1 MTIRDL
7 DRLVS
12 RTDMNPISKMALRS
26 VRRAVITGRCGD
38 PEVRSGS
45 WSVVVD
51 TSGGQPTRM
60 TFSFKRDTDG
70 S

>member
-1 MTIRDL
+1 
-7 DRLVS
+7 
-12 RTDMNPISKMALRS
+12 MNPISKMALRS
-26 VRRAVITGRCGD
+26 VRKAVITGRCGD

-51 TSGGQPTRM
+51 TSEGQPTRM